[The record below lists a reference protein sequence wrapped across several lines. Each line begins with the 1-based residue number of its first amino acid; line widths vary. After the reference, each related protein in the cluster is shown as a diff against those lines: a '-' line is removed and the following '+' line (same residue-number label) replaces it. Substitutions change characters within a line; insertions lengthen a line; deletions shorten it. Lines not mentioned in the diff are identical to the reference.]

1 MVNNP
6 IIYDIIKHKTFILLF
21 KEGKRM
27 IMKGFFEKII
37 ETIDKNNKIIIK
49 ICLTILGIILLGIFI
64 IFGANS
70 FSVSSESNKLIR
82 YIENR
87 NYSEAISYYNKV
99 KEEFS
104 ENKMNRFSKNL
115 SKKVNKILI
124 NYGDRYIKG
133 EIGKDYFISLINII
147 NELNTVYIDAD
158 NIIDQAKR
166 VNDLYLQEKI
176 NYKTAIGYIQAVS
189 TLKISKNEIY
199 VYSKKID
206 VIEDSR
212 KVYNIGVEYQNKKMY
227 KEAIQNYDKVLSE
240 DKKYY
245 DLAQDKKEECIEDM
259 YDYYIEKAKTEN
271 ETGNYKEALENIEYL
286 KQYYLN
292 DDTLDELSAKF
303 EKDLETYSMTND
315 EITALIA
322 KKSGMDKNDIRAN
335 IFQQMIHGHKYYYAE
350 TFLGKDKIDEFLI
363 DPRSK
368 NIYSY
373 LDTKKSYNNNYGDGH
388 WRATKDGNVEFT
400 ISKSTA
406 ESLLEKK
413 LKELDESYK
422 HVTIEDRDKVLR
434 YLYDKEVLDK
444 FIGKNNDIYYYAV
457 VNRGFFKSKQVY
469 LINPYTKQI
478 YKVLEDKIS
487 KI

>member
-27 IMKGFFEKII
+27 IVKGFFEKII

-49 ICLTILGIILLGIFI
+49 ICLIILGIILLGIFI

-70 FSVSSESNKLIR
+70 FSVSSESNKLIG

-322 KKSGMDKNDIRAN
+322 QKSGMDKNDIRAD

-350 TFLGKDKIDEFLI
+350 TLMNADKEFMQ
-363 DPRSK
+363 K
-368 NIYSY
+368 VIY
-373 LDTKKSYNNNYGDGH
+373 
-388 WRATKDGNVEFT
+388 
-400 ISKSTA
+400 
-406 ESLLEKK
+406 EKK
-413 LKELDESYK
+413 EIEEQKAELEREYP
-422 HVTIEDRDKVLR
+422 
-434 YLYDKEVLDK
+434 
-444 FIGKNNDIYYYAV
+444 
-457 VNRGFFKSKQVY
+457 VY
-469 LINPYTKQI
+469 C
-478 YKVLEDKIS
+478 
-487 KI
+487 